1 MEFLKIQML
10 ADAYFTYSIMRRRIN
25 FMALK
30 IKFKN
35 KKTGEI
41 IEIDYND
48 EEKFDEYMS
57 NKDYILVF

>member
-1 MEFLKIQML
+1 
-10 ADAYFTYSIMRRRIN
+10 
-25 FMALK
+25 MALK